1 VLGIALSLWELVMRK
16 LFAVLLS
23 SVLAFSLVVDIA
35 DARHTYKHKKYQEYK
50 KQKRHSKSH
59 FKKKR
64 KPALPPIVV
73 ANVDVSSQTM
83 TVKVNGWYYGTW
95 KVSTGRKGY
104 NTPRGTFRV
113 GRMARV
119 YYSKKYDNSP
129 MPYSL
134 FFSGGNAVHGTNHLS
149 QLGRPASHG
158 CIRLAPQNAAK
169 LYALAEEYG
178 GARTRI
184 NIEE

>member
-1 VLGIALSLWELVMRK
+1 MRK
-16 LFAVLLS
+16 LFTVLLS
-23 SVLAFSLVVDIA
+23 SLLALSLVTDLA
-35 DARHTYKHKKYQEYK
+35 DARHRHVTKKHYVSK
-50 KQKRHSKSH
+50 KQKRHAKSH
-59 FKKKR
+59 FKR

-83 TVKVNGWYYGTW
+83 TVNVNGWYYGTW
-95 KVSTGRKGY
+95 KVSTARKGY
-104 NTPRGTFRV
+104 STPRGSYRV
-113 GRMARV
+113 GRMARE

-134 FFSGGNAVHGTNHLS
+134 FFLGGNAVHGTNHLK

-169 LYALAEEYG
+169 LFALAQEYG

-184 NIEE
+184 NITE